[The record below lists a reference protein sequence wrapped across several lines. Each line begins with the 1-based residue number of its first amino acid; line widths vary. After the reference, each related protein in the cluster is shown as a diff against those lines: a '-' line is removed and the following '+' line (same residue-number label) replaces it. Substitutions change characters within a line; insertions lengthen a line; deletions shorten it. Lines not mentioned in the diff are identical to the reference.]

1 MMKIILLKSKIHRAM
16 VTDANLDYVGS
27 ISIDENLIK
36 AANLHEF
43 EKVHVLSLTTG
54 ERIETYV
61 IKAPAASQSICINGA
76 AAHLI
81 KPNDTVIILSYCLI
95 NAGSETSH
103 QPIFV
108 KVNNKNEIID

>member
-1 MMKIILLKSKIHRAM
+1 MMKIKLLKSKIHRAM

-61 IKAPAASQSICINGA
+61 IKAPAGSQEICINGA
-76 AAHLI
+76 AAHKI
-81 KPNDTVIILSYCLI
+81 KKNEMVIIVAYGFI
-95 NAGSETSH
+95 NENDAINH
-103 QPIFV
+103 QPAIV
-108 KVNNKNEIID
+108 HVNENNIITY